1 MVRCSLFF
9 LLVVFSIAV
18 MSAQEPSALSRE
30 ILAHDLFSAA
40 PSANGTTSLTLQTNE
55 VGGGR
60 KSPALAA
67 LLSLAVPGLGEHYAG
82 DFGAGKYL
90 VAAEGALWIT
100 YAVFDV
106 YGSSLRDDARAFA
119 AIHAGFDPAG
129 KGEQFFVDV
138 GNFINTQEFNEKRL
152 QERSPE
158 RLYDPNAGYRWQW
171 DSDAARAEFKSKRIS
186 AETVLNNRKF
196 VVAAVVINH
205 IVSAINAARLAIS
218 HNNALGETLGA
229 LDLRADVIGGITKP
243 HGIRFTL
250 MRTF

>member
-1 MVRCSLFF
+1 MVRFALSSLV
-9 LLVVFSIAV
+9 LVSSFAV
-18 MSAQEPSALSRE
+18 MSAQEPSPPLRKT
-30 ILAHDLFSAA
+30 LKHDLFSAEPFTSGTSA
-40 PSANGTTSLTLQTNE
+40 PALQNQE
-55 VGGGR
+55 GGSGR

-106 YGSSLRDDARAFA
+106 YGTSLRDDAHTFA

-129 KGEQFFVDV
+129 KGDQFFVDV

-152 QERSPE
+152 QDRLPE

-196 VVAAVVINH
+196 VVAAVVVNH

-218 HNNALGETLGA
+218 HNHALSESLGA
-229 LDLRADVIGGITKP
+229 LDLRAEVMGGWANP
-243 HGIRFTL
+243 HGIRFTFT
-250 MRTF
+250 RIF